1 MFEISSSSLSAA
13 APIAGTLASN
23 SPLMAEEVPF
33 QGLTAWVRAATQCR
47 FNISPLFATA
57 GLDMAS
63 SVPRI
68 RKGALIELMKKCV
81 AQAAPHHHFPLVL
94 GELYAFDHLPA
105 LDTFMSSI
113 STLRDALPALVWV
126 NRLMPHYALRFEE
139 SEADATLLIDVNL
152 PSSAALESGYFV
164 ETFLAGLIKI
174 VGLGMNDMSM
184 IKRIEFKHDPGAQ
197 LAACEASMGLP
208 IQTLQPS
215 NAVVFQRRML
225 DIGLPGAVPELYLR
239 AQQQIEV
246 QLPSLTLTTLGSTL
260 AQMLREQPDLL
271 GQGLERLAQ
280 RLQLHPRT
288 LQRRLRD
295 EGLQFGDIQSR
306 CRQDLAMAALV
317 RKHCDIEVISAEL
330 GFTDRHSF
338 TRAFKRWTGLTPSE
352 YRRQQMEPHPEQP
365 KPAPGQR

>member
-1 MFEISSSSLSAA
+1 MLEIRSSSLSAA
-13 APIAGTLASN
+13 TPIAGGLVNN

-33 QGLTAWVRAATQCR
+33 HGLTAWVRAATQCR
-47 FNISPLFATA
+47 FNISPMFSAA
-57 GLDMAS
+57 GLDMS
-63 SVPRI
+63 SNVPRI
-68 RKGALIELMKKCV
+68 RKGALIELMKRCV

-113 STLRDALPALVWV
+113 SSLRDALPAMAWV
-126 NRLMPHYALRFEE
+126 NRLMPHYVLRFEE
-139 SEADATLLIDVNL
+139 SELDATLLIDVNL
-152 PSSAALESGYFV
+152 PSSTALEAGYFV

-184 IKRIEFKHDPGAQ
+184 IKRIEFQHDPDVQ
-197 LAACEASMGLP
+197 LTACEACMGLP
-208 IQTLQPS
+208 IQTLQAS

-225 DIGLPGAVPELYLR
+225 DIALPGAVPELYVR

-246 QLPSLTLTTLGSTL
+246 QLPSLTLSTLGSTL

-271 GQGLERLAQ
+271 GQGLERLAE

-306 CRQDLAMAALV
+306 CRQELAMAALG
-317 RKHCDIEVISAEL
+317 RKQCDIEAISSEL
-330 GFTDRHSF
+330 GFSDRHSF

-352 YRRQQMEPHPEQP
+352 YRRQQMEPHREQP
-365 KPAPGQR
+365 KPAPSLK